1 MSMKFY
7 WYPNCGTCKK
17 AKKWLEE
24 KNVDFTPIHIV
35 EDTPSKEEILQI
47 IEKSGLPA
55 KKFFNT
61 SGKKYRE
68 LNMKEKIKDASTE
81 EMAEFLA
88 SDGMLIKRPIAVDG
102 ETVTVGFKED
112 LYEEHW
118 QN

>member
-1 MSMKFY
+1 MSMTFY

-24 KNVDFTPIHIV
+24 HDIVFEAVHIV
-35 EDTPSKEEILQI
+35 EETPSKETLLQL

-68 LNMKEKIKDASTE
+68 LNIKDKIQDATAE
-81 EMAEFLA
+81 EMAEILA
-88 SDGMLIKRPIAVDG
+88 SDGMLIKRPIAVKDDK
-102 ETVTVGFKED
+102 VTVGFKEE
-112 LYEEHW
+112 LYEENW
-118 QN
+118 K